1 MINEISQQWPKIF
14 FLRPSLRIITWLILN
29 LLRAGDIESNP
40 GPRLPKYPCGECKKA
55 GTDYRGAKA
64 SILCEECETW
74 FHVNCVNISDQVLS
88 SISRSDIPWECTNC
102 GLSNIS
108 ATLFESISIH
118 SMSDCT
124 SASSFRS
131 STSSCSSSEP
141 GSPCAQSS
149 PSKPHANSPSTCSS
163 SVGSF
168 RTLTINFQKLY
179 NKREAFWSL
188 VDATKPDII
197 FGCETWLNP
206 SISQGEIFPPGYNL
220 YRKDRKDSYG
230 GVLMGIHDS
239 LISHQVE
246 VEPDVEFVAAKII
259 SGKQNFVVGA
269 AYRPPSSK
277 QLYMDSIN
285 LVIESLCISNPGA
298 AVWIGGDFNLPDIDW
313 PTDQI
318 IGHQYPLRLND
329 SFLQV
334 LARTG
339 LEQIVHFPTRLDN
352 TLDLVLTNRPSLV
365 NRCEGLPGIGDHD
378 VVFADFNTQARRQK
392 PVRHMIHLW
401 KRADF
406 NLIQSETKVWADNFV
421 ANHSSS
427 TPVEV
432 LSSEIEQ
439 NLEKTLKQHVPSK
452 MTSSRF
458 NQP

>member
-1 MINEISQQWPKIF
+1 M
-14 FLRPSLRIITWLILN
+14 TLN
-29 LLRAGDIESNP
+29 LTHDPGYLNILVASVKRHALITEEPRPVYCVKSARLGFMLTVLISLNKCSPAFLVPTYLGNAPTVGYLISLPHCLNP
-40 GPRLPKYPCGECKKA
+40 SAHTACLITR
-55 GTDYRGAKA
+55 
-64 SILCEECETW
+64 
-74 FHVNCVNISDQVLS
+74 VLH
-88 SISRSDIPWECTNC
+88 
-102 GLSNIS
+102 
-108 ATLFESISIH
+108 LFAAQPVVVVH
-118 SMSDCT
+118 LNL
-124 SASSFRS
+124 AHLV
-131 STSSCSSSEP
+131 
-141 GSPCAQSS
+141 QSS
-149 PSKPHANSPSTCSS
+149 PSKPHANSPSSS

-188 VDATKPDII
+188 VDATKPDIT

-220 YRKDRKDSYG
+220 YRKDCKDSYG
-230 GVLMGIHDS
+230 GVLLGIHDS

-277 QLYMDSIN
+277 QPYMDSIN

-339 LEQIVHFPTRLDN
+339 LEQIVHFPTHLDN

-392 PVRHMIHLW
+392 PVRHIIHLW

-406 NLIQSETKVWADNFV
+406 NLIQSETKCGQIILLPTTQAPLRLKSCPVKL
-421 ANHSSS
+421 SS
-427 TPVEV
+427 TWR
-432 LSSEIEQ
+432 
-439 NLEKTLKQHVPSK
+439 KPSNN
-452 MTSSRF
+452 MFPPR
-458 NQP
+458 